1 MGCRACAEALNCRL
15 ATIGILPTIL
25 APDLLNSR
33 HMSNMVRH
41 QALNDRILALRDGA
55 PLRIRIDGT
64 GSGGLDMAHDDVML
78 EAAATSSSLTLQY
91 KPERAVRTSTRCWPP
106 SRLRQP
112 QNLRLAV

>member
-55 PLRIRIDGT
+55 PLRSAST
-64 GSGGLDMAHDDVML
+64 AP
-78 EAAATSSSLTLQY
+78 AAA
-91 KPERAVRTSTRCWPP
+91 ASTWPTTT
-106 SRLRQP
+106 
-112 QNLRLAV
+112 